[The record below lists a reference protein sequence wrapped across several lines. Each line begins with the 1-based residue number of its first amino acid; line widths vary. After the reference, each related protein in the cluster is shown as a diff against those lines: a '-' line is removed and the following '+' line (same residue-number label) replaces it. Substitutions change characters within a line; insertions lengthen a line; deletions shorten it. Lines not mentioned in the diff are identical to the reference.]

1 MLPFDHRPWAKH
13 LAATV
18 IGVTLIA
25 AVAVSMYLHS
35 HHTLDTGAIAAVV
48 LLLLAAIPPN
58 LAILLHKCTPE
69 EEARRQQRRQGRA
82 VLASR
87 PVR

>member
-18 IGVTLIA
+18 ILITLVA
-25 AVAVSMYLHS
+25 AVLIPIYLHR
-35 HHTLDTGAIAAVV
+35 HHILDTGAIVAV
-48 LLLLAAIPPN
+48 LLILLAAIPPN
-58 LAILLHKCTPE
+58 IAILMHKCTPE
-69 EEARRQQRRQGRA
+69 EEARRAARSERG

-87 PVR
+87 AVR